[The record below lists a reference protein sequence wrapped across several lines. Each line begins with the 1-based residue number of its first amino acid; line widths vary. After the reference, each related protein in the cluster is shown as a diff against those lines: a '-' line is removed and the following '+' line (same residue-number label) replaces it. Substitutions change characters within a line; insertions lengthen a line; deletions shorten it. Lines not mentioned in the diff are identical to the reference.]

1 MCACGTLPSSLS
13 SPRLLLRPLRDDASD
28 AHQLCRLLNQPGF
41 LRHIGD
47 RGVRCEGDVSSYLQ
61 HGPLA
66 SYREHGFGL
75 MAIERHSDGQWL
87 GMAGLVRR
95 PSLPGVDI
103 GYALLAEHEGHGY
116 AREAAAMLLRHAA
129 CGMRH
134 AAQDLRLAVVYAIV
148 GMDNT
153 RSLALLHKLG
163 FIADGTTC
171 LPGSEQVLRKL
182 LWRAPVVAF
191 LG

>member
-1 MCACGTLPSSLS
+1 MSAPPALPVSLHS
-13 SPRLLLRPLRDDASD
+13 ERLLLRPLRDDAFD

-61 HGPLA
+61 HGPFA

-87 GMAGLVRR
+87 GMAGLLRR

-116 AREAAAMLLRHAA
+116 AREAAQRLLQHAA
-129 CGMRH
+129 DDLH
-134 AAQDLRLAVVYAIV
+134 LAAVYAIV
-148 GMDNT
+148 AMDNE
-153 RSLALLHKLG
+153 RSLTLLDKLG
-163 FIADGTTC
+163 FIVDGTTS
-171 LPGSEQVLRKL
+171 LPGSEQVLRQL
-182 LWRAPVVAF
+182 LWRSPSA
-191 LG
+191 

>member
-1 MCACGTLPSSLS
+1 MSATPALPVSLHS
-13 SPRLLLRPLRDDASD
+13 QRLLLRPLRDDAFD
-28 AHQLCRLLNQPGF
+28 AHHLCRLLNQPGF

-75 MAIERHSDGQWL
+75 MAVERHSDGQWL

-116 AREAAAMLLRHAA
+116 AREAAAALLRHAA
-129 CGMRH
+129 NEL
-134 AAQDLRLAVVYAIV
+134 QLDQVYAIV
-148 GMDNT
+148 AMDNL
-153 RSLALLHKLG
+153 RSLTLLHRLG

-171 LPGSEQVLRKL
+171 LPGSAQVLQQL
-182 LWRAPVVAF
+182 LWRAPV
-191 LG
+191 LPLP

>member
-1 MCACGTLPSSLS
+1 MTATPALPPSLS
-13 SPRLLLRPLRDDASD
+13 SPRLLLRPLRDDAAD
-28 AHQLCRLLNQPGF
+28 AHYLCRLLNQPGF

-75 MAIERHSDGQWL
+75 MAIERHSDGAWL
-87 GMAGLVRR
+87 GMAGLLRR

-103 GYALLAEHEGHGY
+103 GYALLAEHAGHGY

-129 CGMRH
+129 DALH
-134 AAQDLRLAVVYAIV
+134 LATVYAIV
-148 GMDNT
+148 AMDNT
-153 RSLALLHKLG
+153 RSLALLDKLG
-163 FIADGTTC
+163 FVADGTTC
-171 LPGSEQVLRKL
+171 LPGSEQVLQQLR
-182 LWRAPVVAF
+182 WRMPSA
-191 LG
+191 

>member
-1 MCACGTLPSSLS
+1 MSATPALPVSLHS
-13 SPRLLLRPLRDDASD
+13 QRLLLRPLRNDAFD
-28 AHQLCRLLNQPGF
+28 AHYLCRLLNQPGF

-95 PSLPGVDI
+95 PCLPGVDI

-116 AREAAAMLLRHAA
+116 AREAAAAVLQHAA
-129 CGMRH
+129 N
-134 AAQDLRLAVVYAIV
+134 DLQLAGVYAIV